1 MKYLTIIAIIGG
13 ILGML
18 LAVIT
23 VVSDFRFLGLSGAGY
38 LRGTSSLLLLA
49 LSLLVYKKVYHSK

>member
-1 MKYLTIIAIIGG
+1 MKYLAIILMIGG
-13 ILGML
+13 VLAMF

-23 VVSDFRFLGLSGAGY
+23 VLTDFRFLGLSGAGY

-49 LSLLVYKKVYHSK
+49 LALMVYKRVYQSK